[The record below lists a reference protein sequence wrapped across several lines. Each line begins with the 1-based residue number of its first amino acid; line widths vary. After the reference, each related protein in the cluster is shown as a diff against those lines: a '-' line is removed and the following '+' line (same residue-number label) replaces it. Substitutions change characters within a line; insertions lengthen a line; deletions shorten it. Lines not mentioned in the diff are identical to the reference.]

1 VLIEMTTFILALR
14 NSKLN
19 AGAVLGLLLVIR
31 SLKALQLSTIWSSA
45 GQIARAQATWLLN

>member
-45 GQIARAQATWLLN
+45 GQIARAQAT